1 MPKRYF
7 KKYIPQPD
15 KLKESKILSLLGSK
29 IYEQDLWHLNRKSVA
44 KAFLNGLFWAALPMP
59 LQMLAAALFAI
70 PLRANIPL
78 SIALVWVS
86 NPITMPFLFYFNYLV
101 GTLFVSANHASDFQL
116 SIDWIWNKLEH
127 IWLPLYIGSLI
138 TGIITGILGY
148 LSILLLWRHKVN
160 KRWNARKLR
169 PKKKH

>member
-15 KLKESKILSLLGSK
+15 KLRKNKILALLGSQ
-29 IYEQDLWHLNRKSVA
+29 IYDQDLWHLNRKSVA

-78 SIALVWVS
+78 SIALVWIS
-86 NPITMPFLFYFNYLV
+86 NPITMPFLFYFNYLIGTLVV
-101 GTLFVSANHASDFQL
+101 GTNHTSEFQL
-116 SIDWIWNKLEH
+116 SIEWIWSKLEH

-138 TGIITGILGY
+138 TGIISGVIGY
-148 LSILLLWRHKVN
+148 LTILILWRHKVN

-169 PKKKH
+169 TKKKH

>member
-15 KLKESKILSLLGSK
+15 KLKKNKILALLGSK

-78 SIALVWVS
+78 SIALVWIS
-86 NPITMPFLFYFNYLV
+86 NPITMPFLFYFNYLI
-101 GTLFVSANHASDFQL
+101 GTLVVGSNHASEFQL
-116 SIDWIWNKLEH
+116 SIEWIWSKLEH

-138 TGIITGILGY
+138 TGIVSGALGY
-148 LSILLLWRHKVN
+148 LAILILWRHKVN

-169 PKKKH
+169 TKKKH

>member
-15 KLKESKILSLLGSK
+15 KLKNNKILALLGNK
-29 IYEQDLWHLNRKSVA
+29 IYDQDLWHLNRKSVA

-70 PLRANIPL
+70 PLKANIPL
-78 SIALVWVS
+78 SIALVWIS
-86 NPITMPFLFYFNYLV
+86 NPITMPFLFYCNYLI
-101 GTLFVSANHASDFQL
+101 GTLIVGSNHASDFQL
-116 SIDWIWNKLEH
+116 SIEWIWSKLEH
-127 IWLPLYIGSLI
+127 IWLPLYVGSLI
-138 TGIITGILGY
+138 TGIISGIVGY
-148 LSILLLWRHKVN
+148 LTILILWRHKVN

-169 PKKKH
+169 TKKKH

>member
-15 KLKESKILSLLGSK
+15 KLRKNKILALLGSQ
-29 IYEQDLWHLNRKSVA
+29 IYDQDLWHLNRKSVA

-78 SIALVWVS
+78 SIALVWIS
-86 NPITMPFLFYFNYLV
+86 NPITMPFLFYFNYLI
-101 GTLFVSANHASDFQL
+101 GTLVVGSNHTSEFQL
-116 SIDWIWNKLEH
+116 SIEWIWSKLEH

-138 TGIITGILGY
+138 TGAVSGAIGY
-148 LSILLLWRHKVN
+148 LTILILWRHKVN

-169 PKKKH
+169 TKKKQ

>member
-7 KKYIPQPD
+7 KRFIPHPD
-15 KLKESKILSLLGSK
+15 KLKENRLLALLGSK
-29 IYEQDLWHLNRKSVA
+29 IYDHELWHLHRKSVA

-86 NPITMPFLFYFNYLV
+86 NPITMPFLFYFNYLI
-101 GTLFVSANHASDFQL
+101 GTLVVGNNHGSEFQL
-116 SIDWIWNKLEH
+116 SIDWIWGQLEH

-138 TGIITGILGY
+138 TGLVASITGYLAIL
-148 LSILLLWRHKVN
+148 ILWRHKVN

>member
-7 KKYIPQPD
+7 KRYIPHPD
-15 KLKESKILSLLGSK
+15 KLKESKILALLGSK
-29 IYEQDLWHLNRKSVA
+29 IYDPDLWHLHRKSVA

-86 NPITMPFLFYFNYLV
+86 NPITMPFLFYFNYLI
-101 GTLFVSANHASDFQL
+101 GTLVVGSNHASEFQL
-116 SIDWIWNKLEH
+116 SIEWIWSQLEY
-127 IWLPLYIGSLI
+127 IWLPLYVGSFI
-138 TGIITGILGY
+138 TGIVTGVIGY
-148 LSILLLWRHKVN
+148 LTILILWRHKVN

-169 PKKKH
+169 TKKKH

>member
-7 KKYIPQPD
+7 KRYIPHPE
-15 KLKESKILSLLGSK
+15 KLKENKILALLGSQ
-29 IYEQDLWHLNRKSVA
+29 IYDQELWHLHRKSVA

-78 SIALVWVS
+78 SIALVWIS
-86 NPITMPFLFYFNYLV
+86 NPITMPFLFYFNYVIGSLIV
-101 GTLFVSANHASDFQL
+101 GSNHTSEFQL
-116 SIDWIWNKLEH
+116 SIDWIWSQLEH
-127 IWLPLYIGSLI
+127 IWFPLYVGSLI
-138 TGIITGILGY
+138 TGLVTGALGY
-148 LSILLLWRHKVN
+148 IAILILWRHKVN

-169 PKKKH
+169 TKKKH